1 MCDSPLRC
9 EDARSSRGVP
19 RSLLLP
25 HSRGLLLHPSWE
37 AFTFSDVLT
46 RPLSLLVS
54 RPLLED
60 LQHGGRGR
68 MCSSQSV
75 FTLGL
80 TAHISHHR
88 GPTWALAEWGPPWN
102 LVIYL
107 ILDFLWACGGSEVK
121 NLPAMQETW
130 VRSLVGKIPW
140 RREWQPTPV
149 FLLGKFHGQR
159 SLVGYSPSGCK
170 ELDTTERVNDKQ
182 IKWVQYCP
190 PPQP

>member
-1 MCDSPLRC
+1 M
-9 EDARSSRGVP
+9 
-19 RSLLLP
+19 
-25 HSRGLLLHPSWE
+25 LLHPSWE

-46 RPLSLLVS
+46 RPPSLLVS

-88 GPTWALAEWGPPWN
+88 RPTWALAEWGSPWN
-102 LVIYL
+102 LVVYL

-130 VRSLVGKIPW
+130 VRSLGREDPLEKGVATHSSILAWKIPCSEKSEGLQSMGSQGI
-140 RREWQPTPV
+140 R
-149 FLLGKFHGQR
+149 H
-159 SLVGYSPSGCK
+159 
-170 ELDTTERVNDKQ
+170 D
-182 IKWVQYCP
+182 
-190 PPQP
+190 